1 MAMVQTF
8 PTGSGS
14 GSGSNNGFYK
24 TTIQLTKI
32 A

>member
-14 GSGSNNGFYK
+14 DAIGETVTLIGVVC
-24 TTIQLTKI
+24 TE
-32 A
+32 